1 MNTSKLSKF
10 AWAFFALAL
19 GATTVFGQGFGN
31 RKNDTSSRN
40 QACLNQISD
49 LSDEQKS
56 KILGLN
62 NIHQNEMAELR
73 NQRRS
78 TKDAFEKNQIRGN
91 ILEKTKAHREEVKN
105 LLSENQQ
112 EQLEEITLQGKNY
125 YNQKRRSGFSRQN
138 GVSGKQNRFGKG
150 NSSNF
155 NGCNGNRSS
164 LQRKS

>member
-1 MNTSKLSKF
+1 MKTSKLSKF

-19 GATTVFGQGFGN
+19 GATTVFGQGYRN
-31 RKNDTSSRN
+31 RNNVTSSQN
-40 QACLNQISD
+40 QACLSQISD

-78 TKDAFEKNQIRGN
+78 TKDALEKNEIRGN
-91 ILEKTKAHREEVKN
+91 MLEKTKAHREDVKI

-112 EQLEEITLQGKNY
+112 KQFEEISTQGKNFT
-125 YNQKRRSGFSRQN
+125 NQKARSGFNRQK
-138 GVSGKQNRFGKG
+138 GISGKQNCFGKG
-150 NSSNF
+150 NSGNF
-155 NGCNGNRSS
+155 NGCARNNM
-164 LQRKS
+164 QQKS